1 MPILEQFA
9 EPFIIERCVREA
21 WSIFKSIHHH
31 DCYELYYLEEGEIV
45 YYIDDG
51 VYPARKG
58 DFVLIPPG
66 KAHKTL
72 PRRSLA
78 HTRILIYLAP
88 SFLEDIAKEYPQL
101 FDAFDHILVTMGNR
115 QVSQR
120 LLEGLLKED
129 AGEKNPVMIRAML
142 TELLVNL
149 ERWARLELVPGAERS
164 GNGAE
169 RKVQEIVGY
178 LDKHFKEDVSL
189 GALAERFYMNPTYLS
204 RIFRQGTGMTY
215 SKYLTRCRI
224 REAVFLLN
232 NTEKKIMEIASETG
246 FHSDNHFCK
255 IFRKQM
261 GISPKQ
267 FRKE

>member
-1 MPILEQFA
+1 MPILEQFT

-31 DCYELYYLEEGEIV
+31 DCYELYYLEDGEIV
-45 YYIDDG
+45 YYIDDE

-58 DFVLIPPG
+58 DFVLVPPG

-78 HTRILIYLAP
+78 HTRILVYLAP
-88 SFLEDIAKEYPQL
+88 VFLEDIAKEYPSL
-101 FDAFDHILVTMGNR
+101 FAAFDRVLVTMGNR

-142 TELLVNL
+142 TELLVYL
-149 ERWARLELVPGAERS
+149 ERWSRLEPVLGAERS
-164 GNGAE
+164 GAE
-169 RKVQEIVGY
+169 RKVQEIVTY
-178 LDKHFKEDVSL
+178 LDNHFKEDVTL

-204 RIFRQGTGMTY
+204 RIFRRGTGMTY
-215 SKYLTRCRI
+215 SEYLTRCRI

-232 NTEKKIMEIASETG
+232 NTEKKMMEIALETG

-255 IFRKQM
+255 IFRKHM
-261 GISPKQ
+261 GVSPKQ
-267 FRKE
+267 FKKA

>member
-1 MPILEQFA
+1 MPMLEQFQ

-21 WSIFKSIHHH
+21 WSIFKSIHQH

-51 VYPARKG
+51 IYPARKG

-72 PRRSLA
+72 PHRSLA

-88 SFLEDIAKEYPQL
+88 DFLQETAKDYPAL
-101 FDAFDHILVTMGNR
+101 YDAFDSVLITTGNR
-115 QVSQR
+115 QTSQR

-129 AGEKNPVMIRAML
+129 AGEKNPVMIRAIL

-149 ERWARLELVPGAERS
+149 ERWSRREPAISAER
-164 GNGAE
+164 NGAE

-204 RIFRQGTGMTY
+204 RIFRRGTGMTY
-215 SKYLTRCRI
+215 SEYLIRCRI

-232 NTEKKIMEIASETG
+232 NTDKKIMEIASETG

-261 GISPKQ
+261 GTSPKQ
-267 FRKE
+267 FRKT

>member
-1 MPILEQFA
+1 MPMLEQFQ

-21 WSIFKSIHHH
+21 WSIFKSIHQH
-31 DCYELYYLEEGEIV
+31 DCYELYYLEDGEIV

-66 KAHKTL
+66 KSHKTL

-78 HTRILIYLAP
+78 HTRILIYLA
-88 SFLEDIAKEYPQL
+88 SEFLQETAKEYPAL
-101 FDAFDHILVTMGNR
+101 YDAFDHVLITTGSR
-115 QVSQR
+115 QTAQR

-149 ERWARLELVPGAERS
+149 ERWSRLEPVPGAEK
-164 GNGAE
+164 NG
-169 RKVQEIVGY
+169 KVQEIATY
-178 LDKHFKEDVSL
+178 LDKHFKEDLSL
-189 GALAERFYMNPTYLS
+189 ETLAERFYMNPTYLS
-204 RIFRQGTGMTY
+204 RIFRRGTGMTY
-215 SKYLTRCRI
+215 SEYLTRCRI

-232 NTEKKIMEIASETG
+232 HTEKKIMEIATETG

-255 IFRKQM
+255 IFRKHM
-261 GISPKQ
+261 GVSPKQ
-267 FRKE
+267 FRKT